1 MHCRMLA
8 DISWLSC
15 VSRCFFAS
23 IFPTRATVLCSASLS
38 MQCHPQRKPSQAAR
52 DGQCNWGLP
61 VALNQDMKLT

>member
-23 IFPTRATVLCSASLS
+23 IFPTRV
-38 MQCHPQRKPSQAAR
+38 PSCAAPHS
-52 DGQCNWGLP
+52 QCNVILGESPHKLP
-61 VALNQDMKLT
+61 GTGSATGDYQWHSIKT